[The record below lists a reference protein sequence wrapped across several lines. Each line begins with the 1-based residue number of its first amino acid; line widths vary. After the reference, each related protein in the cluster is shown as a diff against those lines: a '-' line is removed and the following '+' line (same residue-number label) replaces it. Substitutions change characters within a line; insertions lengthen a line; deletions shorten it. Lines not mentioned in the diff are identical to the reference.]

1 MVLTWFFFV
10 KWEYVSFSYLV
21 FFVVPL
27 HFSSVRLRLV
37 LSLEQAIFFWL
48 KLLKK
53 IALGIFSKKSPKIIC
68 NSYLLEVAFF

>member
-37 LSLEQAIFFWL
+37 LSLEQAIFFL
-48 KLLKK
+48 VKTIEKDS
-53 IALGIFSKKSPKIIC
+53 IRDF
-68 NSYLLEVAFF
+68 